1 MSIELK
7 RISKSFGKEKVLDDL
22 SFTVRAGE
30 IVSFLGPN
38 GAGKSTCMKII
49 TGLLPAD
56 SGEVWICGRQA
67 DKHSLSARQCMG
79 YLPENNPL
87 YPEMYVSEYL
97 EDVAGLYS
105 LLHPKESVE
114 QIMEKTGLQNVRYK
128 LIGTLSKGY
137 RQRVGLAQA
146 LIHDPKVVILD
157 EPFTGLD
164 PNQLDEMYNLIKE
177 IARDKAILFSSH
189 ALQEISE
196 LCQRTLILR
205 RGTLVA
211 DASLKE
217 LTRENTLEETFKKL
231 TYESNCRQ

>member
-7 RISKSFGKEKVLDDL
+7 HVAKSFGKEKILHDL
-22 SFTVRAGE
+22 SFTVGTGE
-30 IVSFLGPN
+30 VVSFLGPN

-67 DKHSLSARQCMG
+67 RKHPLSVRQWMG

-97 EDVAGLYS
+97 EYVAGLYS
-105 LLHPKESVE
+105 LPEKKEAVE
-114 QIMEKTGLQNVRYK
+114 RIVEKIKLQTVRYK

-146 LIHDPKVVILD
+146 LVHDPKVVILD

-164 PNQLDEMYNLIKE
+164 PNQLQEMYALIKE
-177 IARDKAILFSSH
+177 ISRDKAILFSSH
-189 ALQEISE
+189 ALQEVSE
-196 LCQRTLILR
+196 LCERILILKQ
-205 RGTLVA
+205 GMLVA
-211 DASLKE
+211 DASLEE
-217 LTRENTLEETFKKL
+217 LTRESTLEETFKKL
-231 TYESNCRQ
+231 TYESNRR